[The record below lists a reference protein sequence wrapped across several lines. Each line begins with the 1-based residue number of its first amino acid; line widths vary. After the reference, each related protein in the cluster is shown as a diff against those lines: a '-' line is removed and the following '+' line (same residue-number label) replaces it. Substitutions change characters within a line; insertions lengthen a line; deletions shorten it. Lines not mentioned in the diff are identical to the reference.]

1 MAAQVGAFVSEL
13 LGTEVITIAGLLLY
27 LYVAEPLLSRISA
40 LGPCTAYLPG
50 MAADGLTQARQAGV
64 RLLPPWQGAWC
75 LPPGR
80 RHRLRRH
87 RDHSSQGHHLRQV
100 TR

>member
-40 LGPCTAYLPG
+40 LGSRTAYLPG
-50 MAADGLTQARQAGV
+50 TAADGLTQASART
-64 RLLPPWQGAWC
+64 PW
-75 LPPGR
+75 LSTR
-80 RHRLRRH
+80 
-87 RDHSSQGHHLRQV
+87 SSA
-100 TR
+100 